1 MFVMLIIIIIIIII
15 IIVIIIVCELFIY
28 QELSNDVCSTQQ
40 KTDFCTVLF
49 YSLRDV
55 RRTCGHKLLP

>member
-1 MFVMLIIIIIIIII
+1 MLI
-15 IIVIIIVCELFIY
+15 VIVCELLFTKSC
-28 QELSNDVCSTQQ
+28 LMTFVAHG

-55 RRTCGHKLLP
+55 RMTCGHKLAALERI